1 MVTFAQAQERAEEW
15 INGDV
20 ASYQHREVRVRE
32 FELGFVV
39 WAEDR
44 ADGPRSDGGAARLV
58 IARDSGEATL
68 WPSLPVGEVIRRYE
82 EEYGL
87 PDASPEP
94 APAPPARV
102 DLNQTSFLLTP
113 PEWLQEAADRM
124 GIPDRREG
132 ASTGSSGSSGGSSR
146 PAGDSSGSSAGSSD
160 GTGSRPAAAS
170 ADAGAG
176 AANGSARGGSSP
188 SAARDSGAPSG
199 PPGAPSAPG
208 TPAAPGGGTSWPAAG
223 GGADSGT
230 GDGPGTPAAATPW
243 AGTDTNAESGED
255 RSVPLPATVFAPPLS
270 DADDGGTPPP
280 AAPDAKTA
288 LMSGGS
294 QLPRT
299 AVSAQL
305 DDEQGRATPGTPPPA
320 ASQRPGAPAP
330 AGPQGA
336 PPPGAP
342 GTPPPGSSYGYPQG
356 SGAAPGT
363 PPPGAPQ
370 GSGAPGT
377 PPPGSSYG
385 YPQGPGAPAAGG
397 PQGAPP
403 PGAPGTP
410 PPGSSYG
417 YPQGPGAAPG
427 TPPPGAPQGPG
438 APGTPPPGSSYG
450 YPQGPGAAPG
460 TPPPAGPNPP
470 QPPGGPGAPGRPLPP
485 NAGDIADAATSKAQS
500 PPRGARGGGGVSTP
514 PPPGAPGTP
523 GARPGGTPPPSG
535 PGAPGTPGGS
545 GYVPTQFV
553 SQLGPDGP
561 EGSGAPGRPGAP
573 QPPGAPNP
581 PGGTPSGGVHHAA
594 TVFADPNQPGGSSG
608 GPKPPGPPGAPGQ
621 PGAPGAPQPPGA
633 PNPPGTP
640 SGGVHHAATMLAGPG
655 PGTPGPGAPGQ
666 GGPGVPQ
673 PPGAPGTPGAPQ
685 PPGAPNPPGG
695 TPSGGVH
702 HAQTVLSGPGPGPG
716 PAGPGTPPPP
726 QAPGMPP
733 GAPGAPGMPPGTPQP
748 MPGQP
753 PMPGGSLPGQQ
764 PPAYGYPQQGQ
775 PTVGPGYQAVLRYRA
790 QDGSEQQ
797 LIRRSAP
804 GTPHPE
810 WQILHELRAMNV
822 PPQQVL
828 ELHTELESCE
838 LPGAYCARMIR
849 ESWPQAR
856 ITSIAP
862 YGTDHASRQ
871 QGMAQLIAHQGELH
885 QVADGPAR
893 PAPVRAPL
901 PPVQP
906 SPPIPPEAIGQ
917 ELAAA
922 FGPGIFRFD
931 QAAVSRQGVPPVVAH
946 TLVVA
951 GLPTDMNPFFW
962 AQAQPGRPV
971 PTLAELAQERGVQP
985 AADAGSY
992 LVMGSDFGKA
1002 ICVQYGTANIVAVPV
1017 EAGPGGA
1024 PVPPQFVNTG
1034 LPEFARSLA
1043 LLGRMWRLRFGLNQ
1057 EQAGRWTVDFQAQL
1071 ASLDPAALGSPES
1084 WWSVLLEQMWDGL
1097 L

>member
-44 ADGPRSDGGAARLV
+44 AEGPRSDGGAQRLV

-68 WPSLPVGEVIRRYE
+68 WPALPVGEVIRRYE
-82 EEYGL
+82 EEYGV
-87 PDASPEP
+87 PAAAPEP
-94 APAPPARV
+94 SPAPPARV
-102 DLNQTSFLLTP
+102 DLNQTSFLLSP
-113 PEWLQEAADRM
+113 PEWLQEAADKL
-124 GIPDRREG
+124 GIPDRRAGAG
-132 ASTGSSGSSGGSSR
+132 AS
-146 PAGDSSGSSAGSSD
+146 D
-160 GTGSRPAAAS
+160 GAGSRPAAAAAS
-170 ADAGAG
+170 AGGDAPLGGGSVNG
-176 AANGSARGGSSP
+176 AAGSGSSVP
-188 SAARDSGAPSG
+188 GAPGQSGAYA
-199 PPGAPSAPG
+199 APSAPG
-208 TPAAPGGGTSWPAAG
+208 VPSAPGGGTPWPAAAVDEPG
-223 GGADSGT
+223 SGPQDAVT
-230 GDGPGTPAAATPW
+230 PGVPSAATPW
-243 AGTDTNAESGED
+243 AGTDTNADAGDD
-255 RSVPLPATVFAPPLS
+255 RSVPLPATVFAPPLT
-270 DADDGGTPPP
+270 DVDDTPPP
-280 AAPDAKTA
+280 AATPDAKTA

-299 AVSAQL
+299 ALAPAV
-305 DDEQGRATPGTPPPA
+305 DDPNAPPPSGPSQGLGAPQGATPPVAPSYGYPQGPGGPQGTPPPGAPAYGFPQGPGGVPGTPPP
-320 ASQRPGAPAP
+320 GV
-330 AGPQGA
+330 PQA
-336 PPPGAP
+336 PGAP
-342 GTPPPGSSYGYPQG
+342 GTPPP
-356 SGAAPGT
+356 AAP
-363 PPPGAPQ
+363 
-370 GSGAPGT
+370 S
-377 PPPGSSYG
+377 
-385 YPQGPGAPAAGG
+385 
-397 PQGAPP
+397 
-403 PGAPGTP
+403 
-410 PPGSSYG
+410 
-417 YPQGPGAAPG
+417 
-427 TPPPGAPQGPG
+427 
-438 APGTPPPGSSYG
+438 
-450 YPQGPGAAPG
+450 
-460 TPPPAGPNPP
+460 
-470 QPPGGPGAPGRPLPP
+470 RPLPP
-485 NAGDIADAATSKAQS
+485 NAGDIADAATSKAQA
-500 PPRGARGGGGVSTP
+500 PPRGARGGGASTP
-514 PPPGAPGTP
+514 HPPSAPGVP
-523 GARPGGTPPPSG
+523 GARPGSTPPPSG
-535 PGAPGTPGGS
+535 PGAPGTPAG
-545 GYVPTQFV
+545 GYVPTQLV

-561 EGSGAPGRPGAP
+561 EGLPGAP
-573 QPPGAPNP
+573 AAP
-581 PGGTPSGGVHHAA
+581 A
-594 TVFADPNQPGGSSG
+594 
-608 GPKPPGPPGAPGQ
+608 APGQ
-621 PGAPGAPQPPGA
+621 PGAPGAPQPPGGVHHAATMLAGPAVGGPGA
-633 PNPPGTP
+633 PQPPGAPGAPGVPGAPAAPGAPGVPQPPGGTP
-640 SGGVHHAATMLAGPG
+640 PGGVHHAATMLAGP
-655 PGTPGPGAPGQ
+655 AV
-666 GGPGVPQ
+666 GG
-673 PPGAPGTPGAPQ
+673 PGAPQ
-685 PPGAPNPPGG
+685 PPGAPGAPGVPGAPAAPGAPGVPQPPGG
-695 TPSGGVH
+695 TPPGGVH
-702 HAQTVLSGPGPGPG
+702 HAATMLAGPAVGGPG
-716 PAGPGTPPPP
+716 APPPP

-733 GAPGAPGMPPGTPQP
+733 GAPQPLPGQA

-753 PMPGGSLPGQQ
+753 MAPGQQ
-764 PPAYGYPQQGQ
+764 PPAYGYPQAGQ

-849 ESWPQAR
+849 ETWPQAR

-871 QGMAQLIAHQGELH
+871 QGMHQLLAHQGELH

-893 PAPVRAPL
+893 PAPIRAPI

-906 SPPIPPEAIGQ
+906 APPIPPEAIGQ

-922 FGPGIFRFD
+922 FGPGVFRFD
-931 QAAVSRQGVPPVVAH
+931 QVAVSRQGVPNIVAH

-951 GLPTDMNPFFW
+951 GLPVDMGPFFW

-992 LVMGSDFGKA
+992 LVMGSDFGRA

-1034 LPEFARSLA
+1034 LPEFTRCLA